1 MCCLV
6 ASVRHVVAR
15 HICAD
20 SLYLRGMCRLVT
32 SARHVLAH
40 RICKTCA
47 DNTHTCV
54 MSTRRH
60 SDVGYIEAPVC
71 PWSVGHLH
79 VCDTRE
85 LGIARPHQ
93 LSLSSDLTPGS
104 TVCTVSPICTTFV
117 CSGYRGIN
125 MSVVCGASTY
135 ILAASTRRVCVND
148 ICLASACRIYK
159 TCVGSSH
166 LQDMCLLTTSA
177 RHVLTRLI
185 CSRYT
190 CSSRLQDMC

>member
-1 MCCLV
+1 MTV
-6 ASVRHVVAR
+6 VEASVRHVVAR

-104 TVCTVSPICTTFV
+104 TVFTVSPICATFV
-117 CSGYRGIN
+117 CSGYRDIN
-125 MSVVCGASTY
+125 MSLVCGVSTY
-135 ILAASTRRVCVND
+135 ILAVSTRRMYVND
-148 ICLASACRIYK
+148 ICLASACHIYK
-159 TCVGSSH
+159 TCVGPSR
-166 LQDMCLLTTSA
+166 LRDMC
-177 RHVLTRLI
+177 
-185 CSRYT
+185 
-190 CSSRLQDMC
+190 